1 MNSVGERVPPNIS
14 IAVIVITWNRPEFVR
29 SSLQA
34 ITTQTSSPRQII
46 VVDASKTQE
55 TRDIVR
61 KFPTV
66 TYLNFVRGA
75 GHMTAAR
82 NAGLLVATNTDVVA
96 FLDDDAYPAP
106 YWAEA
111 LQEAYEDAT
120 VYAAVGR
127 TVNEPLPA
135 FTGGSI
141 DLPIGRFQ
149 ANGLLT
155 SNFDRNIDQIIDV
168 DHGIGANMSFRRSLL
183 TALGGFYESWPGT
196 AMREDTDMFLRVR
209 RAGVRSVFVPNAL
222 ATHIAA
228 PHVRGRRF
236 DHRYDYYANRNHVVL
251 LARHHGLFSLVM
263 FRWTIAMFRALGE
276 VQARNSFNRVLRQIV
291 SLAGAFVGCT
301 VALVQGLVRP
311 ASIYNTDQ
319 VAHLVKMSHVPHV
332 SEARDIGLS

>member
-1 MNSVGERVPPNIS
+1 MPEEAVPLNIS

-34 ITTQTSSPRQII
+34 ITMQTSALSQII
-46 VVDASKTQE
+46 VVDASRDQK

-61 KFPTV
+61 EFPAV
-66 TYLNFVRGA
+66 TYLNFARGA

-82 NAGLLVATNTDVVA
+82 NAGILATTNTDVVA

-106 YWAEA
+106 HWAEA
-111 LQEAYEDAT
+111 LKDAYKNDG

-135 FTGGSI
+135 VPGKPI
-141 DLPIGRFQ
+141 DLSIGRLQ
-149 ANGLLT
+149 ANGMLT
-155 SNFDRNIDQIIDV
+155 SNFDRSVDQIIDV
-168 DHGIGANMSFRRSLL
+168 DHGIGANMSFRCSLL

-196 AMREDTDMFLRVR
+196 AIREDTDMFLRVK
-209 RAGVRSVFVPNAL
+209 RAGVRMVFVPNAL

-236 DHRYDYYANRNHVVL
+236 DHRYDFYANRNHVVL

-263 FRWTIAMFRALGE
+263 FRWTTAMLRALGE
-276 VQARNSFNRVLRQIV
+276 VQARNSFYRVLRQIV
-291 SLAGAFVGCT
+291 SLAGAIVGCS
-301 VALVQGLVRP
+301 VALAQGLVIP
-311 ASIYNTDQ
+311 TSIYNTDQ
-319 VAHLVKMSHVPHV
+319 VAHLIKMRHPS
-332 SEARDIGLS
+332 R